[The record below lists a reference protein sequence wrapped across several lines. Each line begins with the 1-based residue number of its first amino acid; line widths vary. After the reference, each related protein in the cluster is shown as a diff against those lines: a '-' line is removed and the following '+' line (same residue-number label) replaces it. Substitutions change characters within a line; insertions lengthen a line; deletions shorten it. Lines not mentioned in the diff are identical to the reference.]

1 MSPQANRALAP
12 SERRLVLVTDIL
24 EHDARTAARR
34 GYRWYVF
41 SLCFVLMLLDYMARQ
56 VVVSMFPVFKQQWGL
71 SDARL
76 GALVSVVSLAV
87 GVLSVPIAMVA
98 DRTSRVKA
106 IALMAVVWSAA
117 TAAGAFAHTYEQLL
131 VARFFVGVGEAA
143 YGAAAASLI
152 STVFPVRQRSAAI
165 GSFMSAALFGSVL
178 GVITGGT
185 VGARFGWQAGFWAVG
200 VPGLVLAAL
209 FLFLREPPKEQPSV
223 TARGATARS
232 VTFFRGMAEMF
243 RSRSILAAFAAN
255 GLLVFLAGTMM
266 SWLPTY
272 FNRVYGLPTPAAS
285 VRAAGV
291 ILAAGAGS
299 ALCGFLVDRLS
310 RRSRRALF
318 LGPAAIAAGVA
329 LLMGVAF
336 QLRPGPL
343 QYVLLLIGGL
353 GLVGTQGPMCSAI
366 ASLVHPGLRST
377 GLATLAVV
385 QNVIGLTSGGL
396 LTGMLS
402 DKLGIGSAL
411 ALVPLAAL
419 GAAVFFV
426 AGSRS
431 YERELLAAQSAELV
445 GADPAKVASAGQPSL
460 RGTV

>member
-1 MSPQANRALAP
+1 MNAPIRMTLPTTRAGP
-12 SERRLVLVTDIL
+12 SRSY
-24 EHDARTAARR
+24 A
-34 GYRWYVF
+34 WYVF

-76 GALVSVVSLAV
+76 GALVSVVSLSV
-87 GVLSVPIAMVA
+87 GVLSVPIAVVA

-106 IALMAVVWSAA
+106 IAAMAVVWSAA

-152 STVFPVRQRSAAI
+152 STVFPVQQRSAAI
-165 GSFMSAALFGSVL
+165 GSFMSASLFGSVL
-178 GVITGGT
+178 GVITGGA

-200 VPGLVLAAL
+200 IPGLVLAGL
-209 FLFLREPPKEQPSV
+209 FVFLRDDRSAELAV
-223 TARGATARS
+223 TANGGTARR
-232 VTFFRGMAEMF
+232 VRFLEGAAQMF
-243 RSRSILAAFAAN
+243 RSRSILAAYAAN
-255 GLLVFLAGTMM
+255 SLLVFLAGSMM

-285 VRAAGV
+285 VRAAFV

-299 ALCGFLVDRLS
+299 ALCGLLVDRLS
-310 RRSRRALF
+310 RRRRRALF

-329 LLMGVAF
+329 LTLGTAF
-336 QLRPGPL
+336 QLPPGPL
-343 QYVLLLIGGL
+343 QYGLLLIGAL
-353 GLVGTQGPMCSAI
+353 GLVGTQGPMCSVI

-385 QNVIGLTSGGL
+385 QNVIGLSSGGL

-402 DKLGIGSAL
+402 DKLGIGGAL
-411 ALVPLAAL
+411 ALAPLAAL

-431 YERELLAAQSAELV
+431 YEGELLAAQSAELV
-445 GADPAKVASAGQPSL
+445 GADPANVASPGQPSW